1 MRKRFQIP
9 KHWEGC
15 NLLRPSILGRN
26 KLRSSRSAPLVAL
39 SLVLALLALS
49 APAASFSPL
58 QIGILGDKCQLVSPE
73 TPVIGLRLNLPR
85 SFNDTVA
92 GLDLGLLSDDTAT
105 FSGLRLNAISFSH
118 DCNGIAIALFDMAAF
133 LNGIQ
138 IAPIA
143 VAGNACGLQIGLG
156 TDAEELHGVQIG
168 LFNGTR
174 TISHS
179 PTVRGLQIGLVNYAN
194 SLHGL
199 QLGLLNIDRS
209 SAFPYLPLLRFS
221 F

>member
-1 MRKRFQIP
+1 MSSP
-9 KHWEGC
+9 KIY
-15 NLLRPSILGRN
+15 P
-26 KLRSSRSAPLVAL
+26 VFL
-39 SLVLALLALS
+39 SLLLSLC
-49 APAASFSPL
+49 AASASAAAFSPL
-58 QIGILGDKCQLVSPE
+58 QIGLGSPDWQLVSE
-73 TPVIGLRLNLPR
+73 DTPVVGLRLNLPK

-105 FSGLRLNAISFSH
+105 FSGLRLNAVSFSH
-118 DCNGIAIALFDMAAF
+118 TCNGIAIALFDMVVF

-143 VAGNACGLQIGLG
+143 VAGNASGLQIGLG

-174 TISHS
+174 HFSSS
-179 PTVRGLQIGLVNYAN
+179 PTVRGLQIGLVNYAR

-199 QLGLLNIDRS
+199 QIGVLNFVSDS
-209 SAFPYLPLLRFS
+209 SIPCLPLLRAS

>member
-1 MRKRFQIP
+1 MK
-9 KHWEGC
+9 K
-15 NLLRPSILGRN
+15 LLPIF
-26 KLRSSRSAPLVAL
+26 L
-39 SLVLALLALS
+39 SLFLPLFALS
-49 APAASFSPL
+49 ASAASFSPL
-58 QIGILGDKCQLVSPE
+58 QIGLGSPDWQLVSE
-73 TPVIGLRLNLPR
+73 DTPVIGLRLNLPR

-105 FSGLRLNAISFSH
+105 FSGLRLNAVSFSQT
-118 DCNGIAIALFDMAAF
+118 CNGIAIALFDMAVF
-133 LNGIQ
+133 LNGI
-138 IAPIA
+138 
-143 VAGNACGLQIGLG
+143 QIGLG

-174 TISHS
+174 TVSYS

-194 SLHGL
+194 SLRGV

-209 SAFPYLPLLRFS
+209 SDYPYLPLLRAS